1 MKEKIAF
8 PQLVELVADKA
19 KTTTRM
25 SELFLQELFAT
36 VSHALDNGEIVK
48 IKGIGSFKVKKEGD
62 QKDVFFIPDN
72 DLAETVNAPFIQF
85 KPVELSDE
93 ITEEQLAEI
102 DAGMEQKQPEPK
114 MEEPTN
120 VVQEQIPMAEV
131 EDTAEPEVKPIDEPV
146 ATDKIVE
153 STPQVKE
160 EPEPLPGK
168 NGFAKWWW
176 IGAAAIAAVALTT
189 LVLRSGKS
197 SENNRQQN
205 ITAKTDTVA
214 AKAQPVVTDTLA
226 NGNVLTLMAKKHY
239 GDQVF
244 WVYIARENQDKYP
257 NYHKIP
263 HGSVLV
269 IPPPEKYGINSDSKQ
284 SLRHAGEEAL
294 KLYKKI
300 KAMESNADGEEKDI
314 SEEGTKESTKSNGK
328 YNYKTVKPIKKKDAK
343 KYSKSSRSKKSYKR
357 HYRR

>member
-1 MKEKIAF
+1 MKERIAF
-8 PQLVELVADKA
+8 PQLVELVAEKA

-48 IKGIGSFKVKKEGD
+48 IKGIGSFKVKKIDGE
-62 QKDVFFIPDN
+62 KEVFFTPDN

-102 DAGMEQKQPEPK
+102 DAGMEQKQPEPEL
-114 MEEPTN
+114 EEPAS
-120 VVQEQIPMAEV
+120 VVEELAPVV
-131 EDTAEPEVKPIDEPV
+131 EAEPKSYNKLAQEAES
-146 ATDKIVE
+146 VE
-153 STPQVKE
+153 NEEESSQQLVE
-160 EPEPLPGK
+160 EPESQPQK
-168 NGFAKWWW
+168 NGLARWWW
-176 IGAAAIAAVALTT
+176 IGAAAIAVVALTT
-189 LVLRSGKS
+189 WALRGGKS
-197 SENNRQQN
+197 TENNRQQN
-205 ITAKTDTVA
+205 ITAKVDAVA

-226 NGNVLTLMAKKHY
+226 KNNVLTLMAKKHY

-300 KAMESNADGEEKDI
+300 KAMESNANGEEKDI

-328 YNYKTVKPIKKKDAK
+328 YNYKTVKPMKKKDAK